1 MTRSSRRRRG
11 FTLIELLV
19 VIAIIAILVALL
31 LPAVQQAREAARRS
45 SCKNNLKQIGLA
57 LHNYHDTYNVF
68 PYSAAADG
76 SVTAG
81 GGQTTTTTGFTL
93 NARGWVGLLPYLE
106 QAPLFEQFDPQAPS
120 GSYVRS
126 GAAPLLSPIT
136 SASPN
141 AAVVSKSIPTLTC
154 PSDDGNPHYTG
165 DNPAYRVYAGANS
178 NGHPG
183 AKTSYGMSVS
193 RYSSWRQLWINE
205 PKTTRKV
212 FGISSR
218 CRFRDIT
225 DGTSNT
231 VAICETTFD
240 VKNGVAPTWGY
251 TKWVGGGVD
260 FTYPRGINFWPCC
273 SWWSPPF
280 TNTTRNSLG
289 DWSAPGSTHPGGMQ
303 VCLADGSVRFIS
315 ENIDNTTR
323 FNLAYIADGKV
334 LGEF

>member
-1 MTRSSRRRRG
+1 MRKYTQKRRG

-57 LHNYHDTYNVF
+57 LHNYHDVYNLF
-68 PYSAAADG
+68 PYAGAADG
-76 SVTAG
+76 AVTAG
-81 GGQTTTTTGFTL
+81 GGQTTVTTQFTL
-93 NARGWVGLLPYLE
+93 NTRGWVGLLPFLE
-106 QAPLFEQFDPQAPS
+106 QAPLFDQYDPTAPA

-126 GAAPLLSPIT
+126 GASPLASVMT

-141 AAVVSKSIPTLTC
+141 AFVASRPVTALLC
-154 PSDDGNPHYTG
+154 PSDDGNRFYTG
-165 DNPAYRVYAGANS
+165 NTVNYRIYDQANN

-183 AKTSYGMSVS
+183 AKTSYDFSIA
-193 RYSSWRQLWINE
+193 RYSSWRRLWINE
-205 PKTTRKV
+205 PK
-212 FGISSR
+212 SSR
-218 CRFRDIT
+218 RMFGLSSSCRFRDIS

-231 VAICETTFD
+231 VAVAETTLD
-240 VKNGVAPTWGY
+240 VKNGVAPTWAY

-260 FTYPRGINFWPCC
+260 FTYGRGINFWPCC
-273 SWWSPPF
+273 SWRTPPF
-280 TNTTRNSLG
+280 ADTTRNSLG

-315 ENIDNTTR
+315 ENIDTTTR
-323 FNLAYIADGKV
+323 RNLAYIADGNPI
-334 LGEF
+334 GEF

>member
-1 MTRSSRRRRG
+1 MRKYSQKRLG

-57 LHNYHDTYNVF
+57 LHNYHDVHNVF
-68 PYSAAADG
+68 PFGAVADG

-81 GGQTTTTTGFTL
+81 GGQTATTTGLTL
-93 NARGWVGLLPYLE
+93 NTRGWIGLLPFLE
-106 QAPLFEQFDPQAPS
+106 QAPLFDQFVPTAPS

-126 GAAPLLSPIT
+126 GASPLPSTMT

-141 AAVVSKSIPTLTC
+141 AFVVSRKLAPLTC
-154 PSDDGNPHYTG
+154 PSDDGNPYYTG
-165 DNPAYRVYAGANS
+165 NSVNYRVYS
-178 NGHPG
+178 NGNANGHAG
-183 AKTSYGMSVS
+183 AKTSYDFSVS
-193 RYSSWRQLWINE
+193 RYSYSRQLWINE
-205 PKTTRKV
+205 PKATRKM

-218 CRFRDIT
+218 CSFRDIR

-231 VAICETTFD
+231 VAVVETTFE

-260 FTYPRGINFWPCC
+260 FTYSRGINFWPCC
-273 SWWSPPF
+273 SWLSPPF
-280 TNTTRNSLG
+280 ANTTRNSLG
-289 DWSAPGSTHPGGMQ
+289 DWSAPGSPHPGGLQ

-315 ENIDNTTR
+315 ENIDTTTR
-323 FNLAYIADGKV
+323 KNLAYIEDGKV
-334 LGEF
+334 IGEF